1 MLLAVMPP
9 GSAASQ
15 PAVRVLS
22 LRPAVLLDAQIVRDR
37 AHGVGFSLPAAWY
50 RGRESLTPSLA
61 PPASSILAV
70 ATVPPHAQP
79 RRACGFWPDM
89 PQVRIRPRDALLH
102 VEEELDAYPG
112 TKPARPR
119 RFRLLEQ
126 VRRPAVDEPVRSVFP
141 WRCLNRP
148 GIAGFY
154 ESFRAHGRLLHV
166 TAIAGERTSRRR
178 RRELLGVAESLRFG
192 PTPPVRVRVEPA
204 TGGPRTRFRLEL
216 VSTHRTGRGRRE
228 RDYWASVHGPRRF
241 ACVIERDGWF
251 SYGPPGATL
260 HAELD
265 PSRTEGN
272 RWCRGRFR
280 GVVRYRDAICFDRN
294 ACERVY
300 IRRAGHFSFT
310 VR

>member
-1 MLLAVMPP
+1 V
-9 GSAASQ
+9 S
-15 PAVRVLS
+15 
-22 LRPAVLLDAQIVRDR
+22 
-37 AHGVGFSLPAAWY
+37 FSLPPGWI
-50 RGRESLTPSLA
+50 RGHENLTPNLA
-61 PPASSILAV
+61 PPGSSILAV
-70 ATVPPHAQP
+70 ATFPPRAQP

-89 PQVRIRPRDALLH
+89 PQVRVRPRDALLH

-112 TKPARPR
+112 TKPTRPP

-126 VRRPAVDEPVRSVFP
+126 VRRPALDEPVRSVFP

-154 ESFRAHGRLLHV
+154 ESFRAHGRWLHV

-178 RRELLGVAESLRFG
+178 RRELLGAVESLRFG
-192 PTPPVRVRVEPA
+192 PTPPVRVRVQPS
-204 TGGPRTRFRLEL
+204 TGRPGTRFRLGL
-216 VSTHRTGRGRRE
+216 VSTHRTGGVRRVRE
-228 RDYWASVHGPRRF
+228 YWASVRGPLDT
-241 ACVIERDGWF
+241 ACVIQNEARF
-251 SYGPPGATL
+251 SYGPPGAKLRAT
-260 HAELD
+260 LD
-265 PSRTEGN
+265 PRRTKGN

-280 GVVRYRDAICFDRN
+280 GVVRYRDAICFGGN